1 MHTNKTYWQRIVA
14 PVSLVLVCMQV
25 LVRARSVKEVRR

>member
-14 PVSLVLVCMQV
+14 PVSLVLVRVQV
-25 LVRARSVKEVRR
+25 LVHARILKEVRR

>member
-14 PVSLVLVCMQV
+14 LVSLVFVCVQL
-25 LVRARSVKEVRR
+25 LVRARRIREVRR